1 MNPLSLRLK
10 NFKGIRAGLGLD
22 DIFLDLTKLPP
33 GLVAIVGTNGSGKTT
48 IMDNLHPYRLMPYK
62 LRKAKDWSPNAF
74 SYYDQCDGTE
84 ALKEFVFGMGEHTY
98 RSLIMIDAERRKQ
111 ECYLYRQNGGQW
123 IPLNDGKSKTYDA
136 EIENICGSPSLFF
149 TSVFRSQGAKNLSD
163 YTRSDILGIVSELLN
178 IDHIREQGD
187 KCRQVVTELAGRST
201 RLGAEID
208 AIAATLAGE
217 AQVLAEESAI
227 RGRMGDVE
235 TGLSASK
242 KNLEDIQ
249 AKILHVQQQQKNR
262 AVDEA
267 LLKEL
272 ETAAE
277 SIRSERRQVL
287 AEIEQKKE
295 SSRSRVAKLDDDYRA
310 GGEVHSKEI
319 AAITS
324 EAEESGRRIG
334 ERLTLVTSKLE
345 RAQKI
350 KDKAA
355 EIRAKVAEEKETGG
369 KLAEIKAAIP
379 VIEAGRVELAEK
391 AQRLQQLLRQ
401 QTEASGELTQY
412 KQADAQRVKT
422 LERELELAKN
432 EAAKLKGIDCKA
444 DQSGWVNSSCRF
456 VTDAVA
462 ARDRLPELE
471 ADIEKA
477 RIPGEA
483 TVKAEENLEQIN
495 RGLEQVPMADEV
507 LAACDKDLAAM
518 RAKVTSLEAN
528 LAEIFR
534 WTKLVPDLER
544 AEADIVEL
552 EAEAKAIGEEK
563 AATNQRL
570 DERRAAALQRRAAEV
585 EKYKHARIEID
596 HDLQQSTEE
605 LQRKAAKLGDSY
617 DATEAKVFNLR
628 QTLAEDLEA
637 VLVGFVAASGREK
650 AAIETG
656 ESGLHDLQRE
666 LGKTL
671 SKLEEF
677 GRKRDQKA
685 ELEAKRS
692 TLDAEA
698 VNWKILAKACSNDGI
713 TALEIDDA
721 GPTIAALANDLLNAC
736 YGPRFSVRLE
746 TQSEKRDGTM
756 KEDFDI
762 VVLDSETDEEVSI
775 TEKSGGQTTW
785 IEDAITRA
793 ICLFNIHRSDR
804 VFDSLFSDEKDGQ
817 LDAARKIE
825 FLAVKRRAME
835 LGTHRNEFFITQTPE
850 LVDMADGRIRLGGG
864 KVEVV

>member
-33 GLVAIVGTNGSGKTT
+33 GLVAIVGANGSGKTT

-111 ECYLYRQNGGQW
+111 ECYLYRDTDGRW

-187 KCRQVVTELAGRST
+187 KCRQVVTELACRST
-201 RLGAEID
+201 RLSAEID

-217 AQVLAEESAI
+217 AQVQSEESAI
-227 RGRMGDVE
+227 RGRMVDVE
-235 TGLSASK
+235 TGLAESK

-249 AKILHVQQQQKNR
+249 TRILHVQQQQKNR
-262 AVDEA
+262 VADEA
-267 LLKEL
+267 LLKEM
-272 ETAAE
+272 EAAAE
-277 SIRSERRQVL
+277 EVRTERRQVL

-295 SSRSRVAKLDDDYRA
+295 AKRARIDKLDDEYRA
-310 GGEVHSKEI
+310 GGQTHAKELDG
-319 AAITS
+319 ITA
-324 EAEESGRRIG
+324 EAEDFGRRIG
-334 ERLTLVTSKLE
+334 ERLSLVTSKIN

-350 KDKAA
+350 TANAA
-355 EIRAKVAEEKETGG
+355 GIRAKVEEEKRVSAQM
-369 KLAEIKAAIP
+369 AEVKAAIP
-379 VIEAGRVELAEK
+379 TLEAERVGLQAN
-391 AQRLQQLLRQ
+391 AQRWQDLRRQ
-401 QTEASGELTQY
+401 QAEVSGEVLRADQTQ
-412 KQADAQRVKT
+412 AQRVQNAARD
-422 LERELELAKN
+422 LESAKKD
-432 EAAKLKGIDCKA
+432 AAKLDGIDCKA
-444 DQSGWVNSSCRF
+444 DGAGWVNGGCRF

-462 ARDRLPELE
+462 ARDRLPELVATLE
-471 ADIEKA
+471 LAKQPSAELAAAKEKLQMIDAAMKEVHQAD
-477 RIPGEA
+477 
-483 TVKAEENLEQIN
+483 Q
-495 RGLEQVPMADEV
+495 V
-507 LAACDKDLAAM
+507 LAARDKTLSDLRANVAKMEAA
-518 RAKVTSLEAN
+518 
-528 LAEIFR
+528 LADMSR

-544 AEADIVEL
+544 AETDMVEL
-552 EAEAKAIGEEK
+552 AAEAGAIGEEK
-563 AATNQRL
+563 AAAEARFE
-570 DERRAAALQRRAAEV
+570 ERRAEATNRRLGET
-585 EKYKHARIEID
+585 EKYRLARIEID
-596 HDLQQSTEE
+596 NDMRRQTED
-605 LQRKAAKLGDSY
+605 LQRKVSQLGDRF
-617 DATEAKVFNLR
+617 DTLEAEAFNLR
-628 QTLAEDLEA
+628 QNLAEDLEA
-637 VLVGFVAASGREK
+637 ALASLVAESGREK
-650 AAIETG
+650 TSIETG
-656 ESGLHDLQRE
+656 ESGLHELQRE

-677 GRKRDQKA
+677 GRKRDQKTD
-685 ELEAKRS
+685 LEAKRS